1 MRGSR
6 IVPPHP
12 KRTSLPAT
20 LNATADFIFAN
31 AVTGPSGNGGMKL
44 ANVRVSGDLWP
55 ILYATASRD
64 DVVVS
69 YLCALVS
76 LMRVLSNRT
85 SFGLDSFT
93 SRRDGISRL
102 RVARSMALS

>member
-1 MRGSR
+1 MRGSEDR
-6 IVPPHP
+6 TASS

-20 LNATADFIFAN
+20 LNATADYIFAN

-69 YLCALVS
+69 YLCAFVS
-76 LMRVLSNRT
+76 LMRVLT
-85 SFGLDSFT
+85 AGLHSDSIPSPLVDT
-93 SRRDGISRL
+93 ACRDY
-102 RVARSMALS
+102 RSHGRWR